1 MSDDLTLDAM
11 LNYETVQIWLDGL
24 REHWGGDPA
33 TDDPGRLPTM
43 EEFCQ
48 FAGADPD
55 TISWAENQL
64 GVPVID
70 HWWQTETGGPPHQR
84 KGSSQICRPN

>member
-33 TDDPGRLPTM
+33 TDDPDRLPTM

-48 FAGADPD
+48 LA
-55 TISWAENQL
+55 L
-64 GVPVID
+64 
-70 HWWQTETGGPPHQR
+70 
-84 KGSSQICRPN
+84 